1 MSQAISLTDEPR
13 YRRNTLENLMNPII
27 ETENFIATPVETILN
42 AKQKT
47 IIERF
52 KAMSD
57 ACPNESSV
65 EITPIDGLEDVVV
78 QLVGEG
84 SGKFPSY
91 TSATFVLGA
100 RGGIKHAKYR
110 YSPMF
115 SDSEELSGKS
125 AEEKIKHADIFI
137 FSTY

>member
-1 MSQAISLTDEPR
+1 
-13 YRRNTLENLMNPII
+13 MNPII
-27 ETENFIATPVETILN
+27 ETENFIATPVETSLSE
-42 AKQKT
+42 KQTAT
-47 IIERF
+47 IDRL

-78 QLVGEG
+78 QLVNEG
-84 SGKFPSY
+84 SGKFPTY

-100 RGGIKHAKYR
+100 RGGIKHANYR

-115 SDSEELSGKS
+115 SDREELSGKS

-137 FSTY
+137 FSKY